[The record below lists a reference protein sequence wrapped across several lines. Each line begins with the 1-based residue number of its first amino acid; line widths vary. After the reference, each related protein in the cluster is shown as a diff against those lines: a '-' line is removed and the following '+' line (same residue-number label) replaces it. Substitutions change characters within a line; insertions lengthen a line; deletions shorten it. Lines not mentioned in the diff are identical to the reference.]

1 MVEKTVWEVLR
12 NRELTTEKQAFER
25 EVLETI
31 SMIFGHCRA
40 MVLFLS
46 RGVEAFIS
54 RINSKLF
61 KRGNKEY
68 AFQWIKKL
76 TTER

>member
-1 MVEKTVWEVLR
+1 MVEKTVLEVLR

-40 MVLFLS
+40 MVLDLS
-46 RGVEAFIS
+46 RGVEA
-54 RINSKLF
+54 L
-61 KRGNKEY
+61 
-68 AFQWIKKL
+68 L
-76 TTER
+76 